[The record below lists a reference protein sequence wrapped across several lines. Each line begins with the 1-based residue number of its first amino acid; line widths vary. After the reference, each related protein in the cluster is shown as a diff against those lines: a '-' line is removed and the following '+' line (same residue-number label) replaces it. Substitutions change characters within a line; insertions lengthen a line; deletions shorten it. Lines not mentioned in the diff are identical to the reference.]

1 LNLKN
6 LHAGK
11 IQNRNFLFKCAR
23 WTEQLRIRNR
33 LLPGACFRH
42 AGQPA
47 ALVVIMSVGRVM
59 FGTSAR
65 MSAQAMVFM
74 KPS

>member
-1 LNLKN
+1 M
-6 LHAGK
+6 
-11 IQNRNFLFKCAR
+11 RRSTYSFKCAR